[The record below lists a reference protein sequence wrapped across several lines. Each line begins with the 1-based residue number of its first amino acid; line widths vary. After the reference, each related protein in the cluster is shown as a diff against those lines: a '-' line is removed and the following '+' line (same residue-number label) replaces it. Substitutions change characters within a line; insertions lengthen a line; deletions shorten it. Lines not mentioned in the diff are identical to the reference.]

1 MLPLYR
7 GTDFSTLA
15 ETFQSVCGGVK
26 RLRDKV
32 GKTKPDGSNAGHPI
46 LFLKQSTEIQ
56 TLAQNGAELDFGE
69 IHGLALNDARL
80 GFGAGVLYLAVV
92 ILYSLA
98 QNDAR
103 LGFSVMPVWSDTDT
117 YTL

>member
-1 MLPLYR
+1 MVRNWISAKYKR
-7 GTDFSTLA
+7 T
-15 ETFQSVCGGVK
+15 SVGY
-26 RLRDKV
+26 L
-32 GKTKPDGSNAGHPI
+32 TS
-46 LFLKQSTEIQ
+46 F
-56 TLAQNGAELDFGE
+56 AELDFGE
-69 IHGLALNDARL
+69 IHGLALNYARL